1 MRLDFLRNQEII
13 YIGNMAT
20 AHKTS
25 RKSPASSKR
34 SRPVRE
40 TRGQI
45 AELVAKVSEMSL
57 ILEEA
62 LGSGLLAV
70 MRSQRVSRLPL
81 PEYAKVVAIGQGDE
95 VSEVRGRTGIVLDVQ
110 DTEDGW
116 SYTVYFPSV
125 QETFVLKGERLW
137 DTGENVPE
145 DVIYGGGETRRV
157 RVGADGNGTLIA

>member
-1 MRLDFLRNQEII
+1 
-13 YIGNMAT
+13 
-20 AHKTS
+20 
-25 RKSPASSKR
+25 
-34 SRPVRE
+34 
-40 TRGQI
+40 
-45 AELVAKVSEMSL
+45 MSL